1 MTTSLIVVFVIL
13 GVLLVAGI
21 VVARKFV
28 ISPDDSD
35 GPVGSLI
42 APCVLSIYLIAL
54 AMGLVIGWENN
65 RGAADS
71 AVEEAGHATAL
82 YWGTAAFPEEEGDA
96 VREDLRDYV
105 DTVIEEDWPVMREQ
119 RELDPSG
126 SAALDR
132 LRVSVNDLPA
142 DDPAAALERMEVR
155 HNVTDLVQ
163 SRVERSDSAQ
173 ATIPG
178 VILLATAISGLAV
191 VVLPFAMR
199 VGQARTRIFWSVVN
213 LVFIASSLVILL
225 ALDNPYSGLLAT
237 DSGSFE
243 DALAG
248 FDRIDAALTTP

>member
-1 MTTSLIVVFVIL
+1 MTASLIVVFVIL
-13 GVLLVAGI
+13 AVLLVAGI

-71 AVEEAGHATAL
+71 AVEEAGYATAL
-82 YWGTAAFPEEEGDA
+82 YWGTAAFPDKEGDA
-96 VREDLRDYV
+96 VRADLRDYV
-105 DTVIEEDWPVMREQ
+105 DTVIEEDWPAMREQ

-126 SAALDR
+126 AAALDR
-132 LRVSVNDLPA
+132 LRVSVNEVPA
-142 DDPAAALERMEVR
+142 EGSAAALERMEAR
-155 HNVTDLVQ
+155 QNVTDLVQ
-163 SRVERSDSAQ
+163 SRVERADSAQ
-173 ATIPG
+173 ATVPG
-178 VILLATAISGLAV
+178 VILLATAVSGLAV

-213 LVFIASSLVILL
+213 LVFIVSSLLILL
-225 ALDNPYSGLLAT
+225 ALDHPYTGLLAT
-237 DSGSFE
+237 DSGAFE
-243 DALAG
+243 DARAG
-248 FDRIDAALTTP
+248 FDRIDAALAGP